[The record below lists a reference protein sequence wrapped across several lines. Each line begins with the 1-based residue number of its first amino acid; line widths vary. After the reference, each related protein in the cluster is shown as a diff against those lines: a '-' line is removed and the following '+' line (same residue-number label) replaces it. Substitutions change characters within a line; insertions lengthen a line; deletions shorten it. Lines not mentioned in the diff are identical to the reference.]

1 MDRVAL
7 LQQQLGQKRAVL
19 AGYAGDQRDLGTTIH
34 SVALRPI
41 PGFLVRRSAAAPSLP
56 LPRLRGRVGG
66 PGCRLR
72 HVSHQTAARQGGA
85 WDPARSVIAV
95 PWTAIGATLRPPPF
109 AGSVPKDLGVAGSSA
124 ATTPLL

>member
-1 MDRVAL
+1 MPVISAILAPRFTPLPCAIFEASL
-7 LQQQLGQKRAVL
+7 SGGPLRPPPYPPPL
-19 AGYAGDQRDLGTTIH
+19 AGE
-34 SVALRPI
+34 
-41 PGFLVRRSAAAPSLP
+41 
-56 LPRLRGRVGG
+56 GREG

-109 AGSVPKDLGVAGSSA
+109 AGSVPKGLGVAGSSA
-124 ATTPLL
+124 ATTPLWDST